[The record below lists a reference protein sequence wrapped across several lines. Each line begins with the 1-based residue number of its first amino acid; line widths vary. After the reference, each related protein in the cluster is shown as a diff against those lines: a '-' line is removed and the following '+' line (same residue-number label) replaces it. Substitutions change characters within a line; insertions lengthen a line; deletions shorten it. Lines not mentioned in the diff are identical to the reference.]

1 MDILEIGYKGFLLI
15 VDIFIG
21 IIIGEF
27 LFVYFYFLLF
37 YFLFDIFIEC
47 WFLILA
53 KANYEI
59 SSLNLYGDINYS
71 RISFDFLKT

>member
-1 MDILEIGYKGFLLI
+1 MIVGKNFGKNDESYITRWFMDILEIGYKGFLLI

-47 WFLILA
+47 
-53 KANYEI
+53 
-59 SSLNLYGDINYS
+59 
-71 RISFDFLKT
+71 

>member
-21 IIIGEF
+21 IIIEEF

-47 WFLILA
+47 
-53 KANYEI
+53 
-59 SSLNLYGDINYS
+59 
-71 RISFDFLKT
+71 

>member
-1 MDILEIGYKGFLLI
+1 MIVGKNDESYITRWFMDILEIGYKGFLLI

-47 WFLILA
+47 
-53 KANYEI
+53 
-59 SSLNLYGDINYS
+59 
-71 RISFDFLKT
+71 